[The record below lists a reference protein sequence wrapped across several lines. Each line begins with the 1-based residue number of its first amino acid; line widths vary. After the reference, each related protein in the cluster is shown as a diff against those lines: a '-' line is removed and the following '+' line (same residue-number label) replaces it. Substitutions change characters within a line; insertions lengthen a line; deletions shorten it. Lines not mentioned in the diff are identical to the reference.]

1 MGSAEAI
8 IELFALIAAV
18 IFGYFQIIVPFLKG
32 EVRISRHWPFVE
44 DVKEVAGREEEALLK
59 SRPVSVDR
67 KDEGDRIAH
76 VMFAD
81 MVGYIPLTL
90 QDDAL
95 AQELLSEYIGILRSI
110 STKNGGTELKVF
122 GDEFLIEFPAPIRA
136 MMCAVE
142 LQKVLSER
150 NADEPEERKIRAR
163 AGVHSGHVKVEKG
176 EVVGEAVDIVTRVER
191 LAGVGGICMT
201 DTVYRRVRNKIGM
214 PILKL
219 GRSARKEV
227 RTDCDVFRLIM
238 PWEEKRLTFGDRFSM
253 ALQHT
258 GYRVLT
264 SIGLLAAFMIIFFV
278 GYLSFSQEIE
288 SGEPIPIAVVDFLN
302 QTGEA
307 ELDGLSGMLITALE
321 QSRRLSVLTR
331 ARMFDILR
339 QMGKENVDQIDESLG
354 KEICR
359 KANLDALVIASIRKF
374 GELYTID
381 LQVLDPDRD
390 EYIFTAREEGK
401 GKQSIPSM
409 VDRLSERTRIGLN
422 ERKAEIQLTSQR
434 IADVTTPN
442 LEAYQH
448 YFEGEEY
455 LNKLQFEEA
464 RDEFLKAIA
473 LDSTFALAHYRLAY
487 TSWWTLESEQ
497 VQKVQLQK
505 AVELIDQVPEKEQ
518 YLIRA
523 DMIRVEE
530 GYEEGI
536 KSLKEMEKIYPNDKE
551 MLYNIGDWS
560 FHAGDNRTAMKYL
573 ERVLE
578 MDPYHE
584 RTLQHLTWVYAVL
597 NRLDKMG
604 ETAER
609 LTVIDEKEGKALV
622 GQYLIAIGDYQRAE
636 ELFNDLLE
644 RYPEHPVALMR
655 LALLYGERCQYDRF
669 LEYAERY
676 AEVGLSRA
684 ANTLLA
690 WAYMG
695 TGNFKK
701 ASKKFQKAREIN
713 PKDLDVTEGIAF
725 LYLLQGR
732 PDLANKEFETLIE
745 NDESIRSKLIG
756 YRGLQRN
763 HIYLGEYGEALRI
776 SDLLIDLMIEEN
788 DTIHLAMEYMI
799 RGALK
804 QRGWG
809 DLKGLREEIERTT
822 RFQGQLIS
830 YGYWG
835 FYAFSQVLL
844 GEYHTAERIAEERM
858 SDILWYGDFLRFFIH
873 VARGEFDKAVPISD
887 DLLSVGSASIQIQVH
902 YALAEGYYRQGKLVE
917 AIAAAERMQGIVG
930 GDLNWSIFYPR
941 SFYLLGKIYEEGGNV
956 ELARSNYGIFLEIW
970 KDADEDLPDLLDAE
984 MRLTNLG
991 GLARK

>member
-32 EVRISRHWPFVE
+32 DVRLSRHWPFVE
-44 DVKEVAGREEEALLK
+44 DVREITGPEAESPVEDRRPPDDREGK
-59 SRPVSVDR
+59 GSRL
-67 KDEGDRIAH
+67 AH

-90 QDDAL
+90 EDDAL
-95 AQELLSEYIGILRSI
+95 AQELLNEYIRILRSV
-110 STKNGGTELKVF
+110 SAKHGGTELKVF
-122 GDEFLIEFPAPIRA
+122 GDEFLIEFPAPIEA
-136 MMCAVE
+136 TMCAVE
-142 LQKVLSER
+142 LLKVLSER
-150 NADEPEERKIRAR
+150 NAGELEDRKIRAR
-163 AGVHSGHVKVEKG
+163 AGVHSGYVEIGEG
-176 EVVGEAVDIVTRVER
+176 EVAGEAVDVVARVER
-191 LAGVGGICMT
+191 LAGSGGICMT
-201 DTVYRRVRNKIGM
+201 ESVYRRVRNKIGM

-219 GRSARKEV
+219 GRGARKEV
-227 RTDCDVFRLIM
+227 RSDCDIFRLIM
-238 PWEEKRLTFGDRFSM
+238 PWEAKRLTYGDRFSM

-264 SIGLLAAFMIIFFV
+264 SIGLLVAFMIIFFV
-278 GYLSFSQEIE
+278 GYLSFSEEIE

-302 QTGEA
+302 QTGETD
-307 ELDGLSGMLITALE
+307 LDGLSGMLITALE

-339 QMGKENVDQIDESLG
+339 QMGKEDIDQIDESLG

-359 KANLDALVIASIRKF
+359 KANLDALVIASIRRF

-401 GKQSIPSM
+401 GKQSIPAM

-422 ERKAEIQLTSQR
+422 ERQAEIQLTSQR

-455 LNKLQFEEA
+455 LNKLQFEKA

-497 VQKVQLQK
+497 VQKVQLQR

-523 DMIRVEE
+523 DMVRVEE

-560 FHAGDNRTAMKYL
+560 FHLKDYKTAMEYL

-584 RTLQHLTWVYAVL
+584 RTLQHLTWTYAAL
-597 NRLDKMG
+597 NQIDRMG
-604 ETAER
+604 EVARQFAE
-609 LTVIDEKEGKALV
+609 VDEKEGTILV
-622 GQYLIAIGDYQRAE
+622 GQYHAAIGDIEHAE
-636 ELFNDLLE
+636 EIYNDLLV
-644 RYPEHPVALMR
+644 RYPEHPEALR
-655 LALLYGERCQYDRF
+655 NLAILYGNRCQYDRF

-676 AEVGLSRA
+676 AEVGLSRM
-684 ANTLLA
+684 ANTILG

-732 PDLANKEFETLIE
+732 PDLANKEFEALIE
-745 NDESIRSKLIG
+745 KDMPLHAKLVG
-756 YRGLQRN
+756 YRGLQHI
-763 HIYLGEYGEALRI
+763 HIYLGEYEEALRI
-776 SDLLIDLMIEEN
+776 SDLLIDLMVEES
-788 DTIHLAMEYMI
+788 DTARLAMEYMI
-799 RGALK
+799 RGALRE
-804 QRGWG
+804 RGWG
-809 DLKGLREEIERTT
+809 DLEGLREELERST
-822 RFQGQLIS
+822 RFQGQLTS

-835 FYAFSQVLL
+835 FFAISQVLL
-844 GEYHTAERIAEERM
+844 GEYPTAERIAEERM
-858 SDILWYGDFLRFFIH
+858 SDILWFDEFLRFYIH
-873 VARGEFDKAVPISD
+873 VTRGEFDKAIPISD
-887 DLLSVGSASIQIQVH
+887 YLLSFGSASVQIQVN
-902 YALAEGYYRQGKLVE
+902 YVLADGYYRQGKLVE
-917 AIAAAERMQGIVG
+917 AIAAIERMQGIVG
-930 GDLNWSIFYPR
+930 GDLTWAIFYPR
-941 SFYLLGKIYEEGGNV
+941 SFYLLGKVYEEGENI
-956 ELARSNYGIFLEIW
+956 ELARANYGIFLEIW
-970 KDADEDLPDLLDAE
+970 KNADEDLPDLLDAE
-984 MRLTNLG
+984 MRLANLG
-991 GLARK
+991 GLALK